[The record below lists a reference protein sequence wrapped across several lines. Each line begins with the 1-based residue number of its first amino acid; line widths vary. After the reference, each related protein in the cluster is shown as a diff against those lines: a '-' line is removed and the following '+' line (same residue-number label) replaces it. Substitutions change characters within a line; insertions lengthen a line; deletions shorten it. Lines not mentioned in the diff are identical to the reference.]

1 VDAQDEHYSQAAA
14 EFGPALI
21 RLARAYENDPDK
33 RRDLLQEIHLAL
45 WRSFA
50 VYDLRCSMRTWTYR
64 VAHATAASYV
74 RRARSRKLVSLEELE
89 PVAVPPDADRRIA
102 LQRLTELIQQLKP
115 LDRQVILSYLEGMDA
130 AAIGELTGISARNVA
145 TKIHRIKSILARGF
159 EEGVRHA
166 G

>member
-1 VDAQDEHYSQAAA
+1 
-14 EFGPALI
+14 
-21 RLARAYENDPDK
+21 
-33 RRDLLQEIHLAL
+33 
-45 WRSFA
+45 
-50 VYDLRCSMRTWTYR
+50 
-64 VAHATAASYV
+64 
-74 RRARSRKLVSLEELE
+74 LE
-89 PVAVPPDADRRIA
+89 PVPVPPDADRRIA
-102 LQRLTELIQQLKP
+102 LQRLTELIQELKP

>member
-1 VDAQDEHYSQAAA
+1 VDAQDERYSQAAA

-21 RLARAYENDPDK
+21 RLARGYENDPDK
-33 RRDLLQEIHLAL
+33 RRDLLQDIHLAL

-50 VYDLRCSMRTWTYR
+50 VYDSRCSMRTWTYR

-74 RRARSRKLVSLEELE
+74 RRARSGKLVSLEELD
-89 PVAVPPDADRRIA
+89 PVPVPPDADRRIA

-115 LDRQVILSYLEGMDA
+115 LDRQVILAYLEGMDA
-130 AAIGELTGISARNVA
+130 AAIGEMTGISARNVA